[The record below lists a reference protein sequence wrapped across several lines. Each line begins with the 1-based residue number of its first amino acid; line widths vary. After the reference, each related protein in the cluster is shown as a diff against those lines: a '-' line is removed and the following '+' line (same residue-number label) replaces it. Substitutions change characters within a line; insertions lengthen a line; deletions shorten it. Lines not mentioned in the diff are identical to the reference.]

1 MEEGG
6 GIIKKEF
13 SFLLCFL
20 IKTEI
25 LYTFQRCCPMGVR
38 GHVSH
43 IIMDTSG
50 NGTPQSVAYL
60 YTEENAGKY
69 NDFIHIFRAKTRIFR
84 FRNL

>member
-6 GIIKKEF
+6 GIIKTEF

-25 LYTFQRCCPMGVR
+25 LYTFQRCCPMGVK

-43 IIMDTSG
+43 IIMG
-50 NGTPQSVAYL
+50 YIG
-60 YTEENAGKY
+60 
-69 NDFIHIFRAKTRIFR
+69 
-84 FRNL
+84 